1 MIVWEDGTRKQ
12 RVYDMWQDNFHD
24 PVSYADFY
32 FEEVYGKNE
41 ILLNQTEE
49 ETVKGMLHLNPYIL
63 QVKGQPVEAK
73 YIVGVATDEE
83 YRRQGVMR
91 ELLVKTFQTLR
102 DREELFTYLMP
113 ADENYYLP
121 FDFRFGMAQIEQEL
135 EYLPEEYNLERKSET
150 VEECMTGPKSRD
162 TVCQEISQ
170 ENEIEYIFKTEISD
184 EQLEQI
190 VSQENEIKDK
200 VFDIHTEITVP
211 YIRRMEK
218 EVESDYGQVL
228 YVFDGESYVG
238 RVAVGAE
245 DSYFVLS
252 QVFCAEDS
260 KREAFLEETILYC
273 EKKYHYN
280 RYQLILDPSWKDVTT
295 KIGLKGSFRYMPAK
309 RVKKIMF
316 RLLNIEGI
324 SKFLKSKADN
334 LEADIYIED
343 NYLKEQSGIYHFQI
357 AKGNV
362 SIVKKNISKED
373 NMQSISVATL
383 TEYLF
388 GGEEQGIEENNT
400 LTIEVKELLKN
411 ICPLSENCIMVIV

>member
-49 ETVKGMLHLNPYIL
+49 ENVKGMLHLNPYTL
-63 QVKGQPVEAK
+63 RVKGQPVEAK

-102 DREELFTYLMP
+102 DRGELFTYLMP

-135 EYLPEEYNLERKSET
+135 EYLPEEYNLEQKSET
-150 VEECMTGPKSRD
+150 AEDCMEGQKSGD
-162 TVCQEISQ
+162 TVCQDVSQ

-190 VSQENEIKDK
+190 VSQENEIKAP

-252 QVFCAEDS
+252 QVFCAEAS
-260 KREAFLEETILYC
+260 KREVFLEETILYC

-295 KIGLKGSFRYMPAK
+295 KIGLQGSFRYMPAK

-324 SKFLKSKADN
+324 SKFLKSKADD

-343 NYLKEQSGIYHFQI
+343 NYLEEQSGIYHFQI

-362 SIVKKNISKED
+362 AIVKKDFSKE
-373 NMQSISVATL
+373 NHTQSLSVAAL
-383 TEYLF
+383 TDYLF
-388 GGEEQGIEENNT
+388 GGEDQRIEENDT
-400 LTIEVKELLKN
+400 LTVEAKELLKN
-411 ICPLSENCIMVIV
+411 ICPLSENCIMEIV